1 MYTTLLSGPGK
12 KKKNTTSSVDGDY
25 IASMYI
31 AAYAVLVAAVFASH
45 ERLAFFAGLEYFFLV
60 AALLCSQHTTG
71 HSLLCWPC
79 HERLAF
85 FAGPGF
91 KAMAAEQPSKK
102 LRRLA
107 VLQDTQDEAPHPAG
121 TEDRQEEVWEE
132 DPVLD
137 NMEELVECLEE
148 QNRLLRLQ
156 IEEMEEQVAHERARG
171 HELQLKI
178 VRNRGVLEFLRST
191 VGELGHSIANFGAVH
206 TLMQQEPTERAVH
219 SAVYINGM
227 HYHEALAR
235 DHHACRR
242 AHGLRGVHG
251 RKSDSMHAWKFGLWM
266 MITA

>member
-1 MYTTLLSGPGK
+1 MQFWLQPFLHHTKGSPSLLA
-12 KKKNTTSSVDGDY
+12 SS
-25 IASMYI
+25 ISFW
-31 AAYAVLVAAVFASH
+31 LQPF
-45 ERLAFFAGLEYFFLV
+45 
-60 AALLCSQHTTG
+60 LCSQHTKR

-79 HERLAF
+79 HDRLAF

-156 IEEMEEQVAHERARG
+156 IEEMEEQVAQERARG
-171 HELQLKI
+171 DELQLKI
-178 VRNRGVLEFLRST
+178 VHNRALLEFLRST

-206 TLMQQEPTERAVH
+206 ILMQQEPTE
-219 SAVYINGM
+219 
-227 HYHEALAR
+227 
-235 DHHACRR
+235 
-242 AHGLRGVHG
+242 
-251 RKSDSMHAWKFGLWM
+251 
-266 MITA
+266 

>member
-1 MYTTLLSGPGK
+1 MRHDTAIRAICIYMYTTLLSGPGK

-137 NMEELVECLEE
+137 NMEELVKCLAE

-156 IEEMEEQVAHERARG
+156 IEEMEEQVAQERARG
-171 HELQLKI
+171 DELQLKI
-178 VRNRGVLEFLRST
+178 VHNRALLEFLRST

-206 TLMQQEPTERAVH
+206 ILMQQEPTE
-219 SAVYINGM
+219 
-227 HYHEALAR
+227 
-235 DHHACRR
+235 
-242 AHGLRGVHG
+242 
-251 RKSDSMHAWKFGLWM
+251 
-266 MITA
+266 

>member
-1 MYTTLLSGPGK
+1 MQFWLQP
-12 KKKNTTSSVDGDY
+12 
-25 IASMYI
+25 
-31 AAYAVLVAAVFASH
+31 
-45 ERLAFFAGLEYFFLV
+45 FLH
-60 AALLCSQHTTG
+60 HTKG
-71 HSLLCWPC
+71 SPSLLALSISFWLQPFCA
-79 HERLAF
+79 RSTRQAIAF

-156 IEEMEEQVAHERARG
+156 IEEMEEQVAQERARG
-171 HELQLKI
+171 DELQLKI
-178 VRNRGVLEFLRST
+178 VHNRALLEFLRST

-206 TLMQQEPTERAVH
+206 ILMQQEPTE
-219 SAVYINGM
+219 
-227 HYHEALAR
+227 
-235 DHHACRR
+235 
-242 AHGLRGVHG
+242 
-251 RKSDSMHAWKFGLWM
+251 
-266 MITA
+266 